1 MDRFLLVIAIIIV
14 NGVTSNSEFVTEVN
28 DFYDYIIIGGG
39 TAGSLLANR
48 LSSNS
53 SLQIL
58 LLEAGSIPDEIAN
71 IPLAVAFLQKTEFD
85 WSYKSVPQKHSCFG
99 LKENRSSIPRGK
111 ALGGSSTIN
120 FMLYVRGTEKDYDN
134 WAANGAIG
142 WSWKEV
148 FPYFTKWENNQD
160 SSIVSNGYHGV
171 GGEMNISRTKYY
183 TPLAYA
189 YVDAAKELG
198 HKEGDYNGPDPE
210 TFMLNQGYI
219 TNGRRC
225 NAYDAFVRPIYK
237 RKNLH
242 IAVEALV
249 IKILFDTHKRAIG
262 VQFEHKNKVKESRVT
277 REVILSAGAINS
289 PQILMLSGIGPKEHL
304 QKMGI
309 PVVSD
314 LPVGKNL
321 QDHVTVGLPFTVE
334 KVVTYNIVES
344 IILGILP
351 YFIKEGPLTGLI
363 TETIGFISTKYN
375 NQSKWPDIE
384 LMFSSAT
391 PSSDNGL
398 IIKNVFGIT
407 EELWEKVFQPN
418 TGISSFFCFPL
429 LMRPESVGE
438 IKLASTDPHQPPII
452 NPNYFDKP
460 RDIKVLVE
468 GMKKCLEISSTKVMK
483 KYGVRPFFN
492 VFPGCETYKPYSDKY
507 LECVAKS
514 FTLTNYH
521 PVGTCKMGDPQ
532 DHTSVV
538 DPELKVKGVKSLRV
552 IDASIMPKI
561 NTGHTEA
568 PALMIGEKGSDL
580 ILKHARK

>member
-351 YFIKEGPLTGLI
+351 YFIKEG
-363 TETIGFISTKYN
+363 
-375 NQSKWPDIE
+375 
-384 LMFSSAT
+384 
-391 PSSDNGL
+391 
-398 IIKNVFGIT
+398 
-407 EELWEKVFQPN
+407 
-418 TGISSFFCFPL
+418 
-429 LMRPESVGE
+429 
-438 IKLASTDPHQPPII
+438 
-452 NPNYFDKP
+452 
-460 RDIKVLVE
+460 
-468 GMKKCLEISSTKVMK
+468 MKKCLEISSTKVMK